1 MATVI
6 KFMLQIAPNF
16 RPSAEQILALPIVES
31 LSKKFFP
38 EERKK
43 LEEIDENSQQLIKTI
58 KLS

>member
-38 EERKK
+38 EERNR
-43 LEEIDENSQQLIKTI
+43 LEEIDENS
-58 KLS
+58 